1 MAKRQSIKRQLRVE
15 LYRQFDNGRMYN
27 RHELKAETRQFAQY
41 DVISSN
47 RSLEVHI
54 SHSKMFANW
63 IMENRPDVRNM
74 ADIDRSVA
82 TEYLRYRDDNFSAK
96 TVSADLTFIN
106 HIIVPVDPKS
116 ETQPLTKAEIGLTLN
131 SHEQIT
137 KNRGIQNDSN
147 TRVLFPS
154 HEKLIEFG
162 RTFGMRRS
170 ELVPTKSYKNY
181 AVTEKSLYEKEG
193 RVYLC
198 TFGKGGRYRVVEA
211 LKSQE
216 QWLRENYGD
225 IIQPVSE
232 LPPASEFKAIQRQSD
247 QLFESCSRSIPIHV
261 VCRQYYANQKLQEFQ
276 EEGRSWYVLPQNET
290 KSGIDTYTTN
300 GVEMSRDAAQF
311 VSQQLGHNRIHE
323 LKSYINVNVPE

>member
-1 MAKRQSIKRQLRVE
+1 MARPQSLKKQLREE
-15 LYRQFDNGRMYN
+15 LFRQQENGRMYS
-27 RHELKAETRQFAQY
+27 RHELKQDTRAFAQY

-47 RSLEVHI
+47 RSLEVHLAN
-54 SHSKMFANW
+54 SKRFADW
-63 IMENRPDVRNM
+63 SKANRPDVRNL

-82 TEYLRYRDDNFSAK
+82 KEYLQFRDAHFSAK

-106 HIIVPVDPKS
+106 HIIVPTDPAGQ
-116 ETQPLTKAEIGLTLN
+116 TQPLTKSELGLTLN
-131 SHEQIT
+131 SHERIT

-198 TFGKGGRYRVVEA
+198 TFGKGGKYRTVEA

-216 QWLRENYGD
+216 QWLRENYGE

-232 LPPASEFKAIQRQSD
+232 LPPASEFKGIQRQSD